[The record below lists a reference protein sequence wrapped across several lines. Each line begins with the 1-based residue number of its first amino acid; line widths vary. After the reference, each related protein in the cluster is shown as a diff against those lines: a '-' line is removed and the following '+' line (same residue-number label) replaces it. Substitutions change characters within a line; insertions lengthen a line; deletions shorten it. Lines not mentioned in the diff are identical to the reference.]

1 MGSVVS
7 TARSLPRYW
16 SFRKKGVV
24 VLVSYGRTFNPVEHI
39 NPLMVLEGG
48 KVRPCGVALGSA
60 LQPNRYW
67 LNETGASTEYRGD
80 GCELPLS
87 QFV

>member
-1 MGSVVS
+1 MGEVVS
-7 TARSLPRYW
+7 RPKPTTILE
-16 SFRKKGVV
+16 FLEK
-24 VLVSYGRTFNPVEHI
+24 VLRVSGYGRTFNPVEHI

-48 KVRPCGVALGSA
+48 KVRPCGVALGNA